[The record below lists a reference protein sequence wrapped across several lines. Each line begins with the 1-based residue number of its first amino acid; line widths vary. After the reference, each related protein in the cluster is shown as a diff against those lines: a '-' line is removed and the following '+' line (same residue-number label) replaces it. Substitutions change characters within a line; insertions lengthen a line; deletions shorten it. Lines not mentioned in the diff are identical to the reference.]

1 MKKYFNALG
10 EYKFIYVG
18 LLKIIDSIL
27 SVFSLSMIYPLTLFV
42 LQNEVF
48 FEKISIYFPFVSVYE
63 KNTQI
68 LFVFFSFLFFTVFR
82 YFFGIFSINETSN
95 FVINRRFGWVKQIV
109 KYYYGLDYLKL
120 KKEKTGKLVSDWF
133 NDTFNASQ
141 FLNILLASINNIS
154 FLLIFLALVL
164 FNDPQFGIGIF
175 IFTFVFLLLYFK
187 FKNKSQ
193 TNNSILKLK
202 YIQEIMI
209 LMTDIISYIRDIKIF
224 TLENNASN
232 DLSYKTKNLSKILI
246 KNLKSSKKPVL
257 FQELII
263 LILVTLFFLF
273 FYFNNFENINFDF
286 SYLILLFTLGFKSL
300 GYLSQLLKSYY
311 KASIDFKS
319 FNSAAIKLEL
329 INSIDQTKK
338 DYTNLNTNIFSELN
352 IRNTYYSYD
361 KNNIFDNLNITIPL
375 NKHILITGDSGSGK
389 STLLDIL
396 VCLIKPSK
404 GFIEFVDNNGITF
417 KNNKYFYSYV
427 SQEVGLFGDSIDS
440 CIVGNVDFNQSKINK
455 IISLC
460 KLTEVYKSQKIDF
473 NLAALSGGQKTR
485 IGLARALYYER
496 PVLILDESLSS
507 LEKELELNI
516 LNQIRKNYK
525 NITILQVV
533 HERTSETLA
542 DYRMLVANGKATLYK
557 T

>member
-1 MKKYFNALG
+1 MK
-10 EYKFIYVG
+10 I
-18 LLKIIDSIL
+18 
-27 SVFSLSMIYPLTLFV
+27 
-42 LQNEVF
+42 
-48 FEKISIYFPFVSVYE
+48 
-63 KNTQI
+63 
-68 LFVFFSFLFFTVFR
+68 
-82 YFFGIFSINETSN
+82 
-95 FVINRRFGWVKQIV
+95 
-109 KYYYGLDYLKL
+109 
-120 KKEKTGKLVSDWF
+120 
-133 NDTFNASQ
+133 
-141 FLNILLASINNIS
+141 
-154 FLLIFLALVL
+154 
-164 FNDPQFGIGIF
+164 
-175 IFTFVFLLLYFK
+175 
-187 FKNKSQ
+187 
-193 TNNSILKLK
+193 
-202 YIQEIMI
+202 
-209 LMTDIISYIRDIKIF
+209 
-224 TLENNASN
+224 
-232 DLSYKTKNLSKILI
+232 
-246 KNLKSSKKPVL
+246 
-257 FQELII
+257 
-263 LILVTLFFLF
+263 
-273 FYFNNFENINFDF
+273 
-286 SYLILLFTLGFKSL
+286 
-300 GYLSQLLKSYY
+300 
-311 KASIDFKS
+311 
-319 FNSAAIKLEL
+319 
-329 INSIDQTKK
+329 
-338 DYTNLNTNIFSELN
+338 
-352 IRNTYYSYD
+352 
-361 KNNIFDNLNITIPL
+361 NITIPL

>member
-1 MKKYFNALG
+1 MKKYFKALG
-10 EYKFIYVG
+10 QYKFIYIG

-48 FEKISIYFPFVSVYE
+48 FEKISSYFPFVSVYE
-63 KNTQI
+63 KNIQI

-95 FVINRRFGWVKQIV
+95 FVINTRFGWVKQIV

-120 KKEKTGKLVSDWF
+120 KKEKIGKLVSDWF

-154 FLLIFLALVL
+154 FLLIFTALVL

-175 IFTFVFLLLYFK
+175 IFLFVFLLIYFK

-193 TNNSILKLK
+193 TNYSILKLR

-232 DLSYKTKNLSKILI
+232 DLNYKTKNLSKILI

-273 FYFNNFENINFDF
+273 FYFNNFNNINFDF

-300 GYLSQLLKSYY
+300 GYLSQLLKSYF

-319 FNSAAIKLEL
+319 FNQTAIKLEI
-329 INSIDQTKK
+329 INSIDKTKK
-338 DYTNLNTNIFSELN
+338 DYVNLNKNIFSELN
-352 IRNTYYSYD
+352 IRNLYYSYD
-361 KNNIFDNLNITIPL
+361 KNNVFDNLNITIPL

-389 STLLDIL
+389 STLLDLL
-396 VCLIKPSK
+396 VCLIHPLK
-404 GFIEFVDNNGITF
+404 GFIELVDNKGIKF

-440 CIVGNVDFNQSKINK
+440 CIVGNVDFNQSKINN

-460 KLTEVYKSQKIDF
+460 KLTEVYKSQKIHF
-473 NLAALSGGQKTR
+473 NLATLSGGQKTR

-507 LEKELELNI
+507 LEKELELKI
-516 LNQIRKNYK
+516 LNQIRKSYK

-542 DYRMLVANGKATLYK
+542 DYRMLISNGKATLNK

>member
-175 IFTFVFLLLYFK
+175 IFTFVL
-187 FKNKSQ
+187 
-193 TNNSILKLK
+193 
-202 YIQEIMI
+202 
-209 LMTDIISYIRDIKIF
+209 
-224 TLENNASN
+224 
-232 DLSYKTKNLSKILI
+232 
-246 KNLKSSKKPVL
+246 
-257 FQELII
+257 
-263 LILVTLFFLF
+263 
-273 FYFNNFENINFDF
+273 
-286 SYLILLFTLGFKSL
+286 
-300 GYLSQLLKSYY
+300 
-311 KASIDFKS
+311 
-319 FNSAAIKLEL
+319 
-329 INSIDQTKK
+329 
-338 DYTNLNTNIFSELN
+338 
-352 IRNTYYSYD
+352 
-361 KNNIFDNLNITIPL
+361 
-375 NKHILITGDSGSGK
+375 
-389 STLLDIL
+389 
-396 VCLIKPSK
+396 
-404 GFIEFVDNNGITF
+404 
-417 KNNKYFYSYV
+417 
-427 SQEVGLFGDSIDS
+427 
-440 CIVGNVDFNQSKINK
+440 
-455 IISLC
+455 
-460 KLTEVYKSQKIDF
+460 
-473 NLAALSGGQKTR
+473 
-485 IGLARALYYER
+485 
-496 PVLILDESLSS
+496 
-507 LEKELELNI
+507 
-516 LNQIRKNYK
+516 
-525 NITILQVV
+525 
-533 HERTSETLA
+533 
-542 DYRMLVANGKATLYK
+542 
-557 T
+557 